1 MPAEHKIVSL
11 DRLLARR
18 AEARASGKTVV
29 HCHGCFDIVHP
40 GHIHHLEYARSLG
53 DLLIVT
59 VSVDSHVNKGHNRP
73 LIPDDLRAMSLA
85 ALECVDLV
93 FLNSDPTAVELLEQ
107 LQPDIYV
114 KGREYERN
122 QDPRFLRERDAVTRH
137 GGRIVFSGGEVIY
150 SSTAIIQSM
159 EDAAP
164 FEDEKLRRLAERHG
178 VSAGSVCDRI
188 GRMRGLN
195 VVVVGDFIL
204 DRYHFCEPLGMASEA
219 PVMSVRSI
227 REAQYDGGAAVV
239 ARHLQAAGC
248 NVALA
253 CAWAEDADSIAS
265 RERLAAGGVELLGC
279 ARRRAT
285 VSKNRFVV
293 EQQKVFRS
301 ETGAPE
307 PLDSQAVDA
316 LSTTLSDRAGT
327 TDLFVLTDFGYGVM
341 GSSLID
347 QIMPEI
353 RAAGCFVSADVSG
366 TQSNL
371 MRFTGVDLICPTERE
386 ARTAV
391 GEFGVGLGAVM
402 SRLFARMHMREAI
415 ITLGRQG
422 ALTFARSHDDPS
434 ARLASEFLPATAR
447 NAIDPLGCGDALL
460 AYASAARASGAG
472 LVESALIGSHAAGV
486 QASRVGNTTVGA
498 ESVIESVLGSRPLQP
513 AMRMAV

>member
-18 AEARASGKTVV
+18 AEARAAGKTIV

-53 DLLIVT
+53 DILIVS
-59 VSVDSHVNKGHNRP
+59 VSADSHVNKGHNRP

-85 ALECVDLV
+85 ALECVDWV
-93 FLNSDPTAVELLEQ
+93 HLNGDPTAVELLEQ

-122 QDPRFLRERDAVTRH
+122 QDPRFLRERDAVSRH

-150 SSTAIIQSM
+150 SSTAIIHSM

-164 FEDEKLRRLAERHG
+164 FEEEKLRRLAERHAIT
-178 VSAGSVCDRI
+178 AGSVCERLA
-188 GRMRGLN
+188 RLRGLN

-227 REAQYDGGAAVV
+227 RESQYDGGAAVV

-248 NVALA
+248 NVSLA
-253 CAWAEDADSIAS
+253 CAWADDADSVTA
-265 RERLAAGGVELLGC
+265 RERLGSLGIELPGAAK
-279 ARRRAT
+279 RRAT
-285 VSKNRFVV
+285 VSKSRFVV
-293 EQQKVFRS
+293 EQQKVFRTES
-301 ETGAPE
+301 GAPE
-307 PLDSQAVDA
+307 PLDSQAVDSLA
-316 LSTTLSDRAGT
+316 CVLAERAST
-327 TDLFVLTDFGYGVM
+327 TDLFILTDFGYGVM

-347 QIMPEI
+347 AIMPEI
-353 RAAGCFVSADVSG
+353 RSAGCFVSADVSG
-366 TQSNL
+366 PQSNL

-386 ARTAV
+386 ARNAV
-391 GEFGVGLGAVM
+391 GEYGVGLGAVM
-402 SRLFARMHMREAI
+402 SRLFSRLHTREAI

-422 ALTFARSHDDPS
+422 ALTFARSREEPE
-434 ARLASEFLPATAR
+434 ARLASEYLPAMTR
-447 NAIDPLGCGDALL
+447 NAMDPLGCGDALL
-460 AYASAARASGAG
+460 AYASAARASGAS

-486 QASRVGNTTVGA
+486 QASRVGNTTVSGEA
-498 ESVIESVLGSRPLQP
+498 VIESVLGSRPLQP
-513 AMRMAV
+513 SMRIAV